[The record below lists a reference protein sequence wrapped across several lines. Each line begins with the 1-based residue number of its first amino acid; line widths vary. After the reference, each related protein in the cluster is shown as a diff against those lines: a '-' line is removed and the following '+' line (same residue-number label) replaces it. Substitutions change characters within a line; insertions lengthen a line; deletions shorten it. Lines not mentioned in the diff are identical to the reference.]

1 MKKIFLYVSVLMIG
15 LAGCKKMAYFQTNPN
30 APSKAIPS
38 SLLTSLE
45 RNLFI
50 FSSISSNG
58 TNEGDF
64 YFAIASALQYNVGF
78 SNHSINTQ
86 SYQWATNTMNEYLQ
100 ISDAA
105 AMANAA
111 GGNINYVAL
120 GKLFTAINYYSLTNK
135 FGDVPASQAVQL
147 TSGQR
152 TPAYDAQKDVYR
164 LILAS
169 LDTANNL
176 LAQNQGAI
184 SGDFIYNN
192 NLGQWRKFVNS
203 FRLRVIL
210 SLSNKTG
217 DADLNPKALF
227 AAVMNDPAKYPV
239 FTANGDNA
247 QQVTNT
253 VTPYVFYN
261 NPEYVYYGLGK
272 AFADSLVLFKDP
284 RIVHWANI
292 TNAASVVGK
301 SVYDYSAYAG
311 LPADESNAVNTANAA
326 LSSPPNKNYFSQANY
341 EPNLFMGWAEVNF
354 IAAEGIVRGWWSGSA
369 TAEDYYIKGIR
380 ASLSFYNIPSDTID
394 KYVAGP
400 HVIYNPDAGLHQVL
414 YQRFLAGV
422 YNSGYEPYF
431 TQRRTGDPA
440 MAVAGPGIPGHK
452 EPLRWQYP
460 VSEYTLNSDNVK
472 ATVTK
477 QYPSGD
483 VITEKM
489 WVLIPQ

>member
-1 MKKIFLYVSVLMIG
+1 MKKITPYVLALVIT

-30 APSKAIPS
+30 APSRPIPS

-45 RNLFI
+45 RNLFV

-100 ISDAA
+100 ISDAT

-111 GGNINYVAL
+111 GGNNNYVAL
-120 GKLFTAINYYSLTNK
+120 GKLFMAINYYSLTNK
-135 FGDVPASQAVQL
+135 FGDVPASRAVQL
-147 TSGQR
+147 TSGER
-152 TPAYDAQKDVYR
+152 TPSYDTQKDVYK
-164 LILAS
+164 LILAN

-192 NLGQWRKFVNS
+192 SLAQWRKFVNS

-217 DADLNPKALF
+217 DTDLDPKALF
-227 AAVMNDPAKYPV
+227 AAVMSDPVKYPV
-239 FTANGDNA
+239 FISNADNA
-247 QQVTNT
+247 QQLTNT
-253 VTPYVFYN
+253 VTPFVFYN

-272 AFADSLVLFKDP
+272 AFADSLVLFQDP
-284 RIVHWANI
+284 RIIHWANI
-292 TNAASVVGK
+292 TNGASVGGK
-301 SVYDYSAYAG
+301 SIYDYSAYAG

-326 LSSPPNKNYFSQANY
+326 MSSPPNSKYFSQPNY

-354 IAAEGIVRGWWSGSA
+354 LAAEGIVRGWWNGA
-369 TAEDYYIKGIR
+369 TADGYYTQGIK
-380 ASLSFYNIPSDTID
+380 ASLSYYSIPADTIN
-394 KYVAGP
+394 KYLAGAHVA
-400 HVIYNPDAGLHQVL
+400 YNPDAGLHQIL

-431 TQRRTGDPA
+431 TQRRTGEPA
-440 MAVAGPGIPGHK
+440 MALAGPGIPSHK

-460 VSEYTLNSDNVK
+460 VGEYTLNGDNVK
-472 ATVTK
+472 AAVTK
-477 QYPSGD
+477 QYSSGD